1 MTPLHLPVRLS
12 AFTLD
17 GAGGNPAVVA
27 EAAACAPEEM
37 RDQAERFGAE
47 TSFLLPAEDAGQARV
62 AFFVP
67 GGELAMCAHGLIA
80 AVWVLWRLRRWP
92 GSGRG
97 VMETASG
104 PVDCRVSAGEDPV
117 VEILSRRNVVRP
129 VEDPSGALLAAA
141 ADALGLFPD
150 GLAMV
155 NAGAARPKTILHLPD
170 PALLDRIVADV
181 GRVAEAC
188 DRLGSTGLYPVA
200 LRTDRAGL
208 YEARQFPCR
217 AGFLEDAAT
226 GVAAAGLAAVLA
238 RRGDLP
244 PGGGFAVLQGR
255 AMGRPSR
262 IEVRQPRDAAPG
274 TFVIGGRVAET
285 TPTQRLKPAFF

>member
-1 MTPLHLPVRLS
+1 MTPLRLPVRLS
-12 AFTLD
+12 ASTLD
-17 GAGGNPAVVA
+17 GAGGNPAVVTR
-27 EAAACAPEEM
+27 AAAYAPEEM
-37 RDQAERFGAE
+37 RAQAERFGTE
-47 TSFLLPAEDAGQARV
+47 MNFLLPAEGSGQARV

-67 GGELAMCAHGLIA
+67 GGELAMCGHGLIA
-80 AVWVLWRLRRWP
+80 AAWSLWRLGRWP

-97 VMETASG
+97 VMETVSG
-104 PVDCRVSAGEDPV
+104 PIDCRVSAGEGPV
-117 VEILSRRNVVRP
+117 VEIVSQRNGVRP

-141 ADALGLFPD
+141 ADALGLSPA
-150 GLAMV
+150 GLAIV

-170 PALLDRIVADV
+170 PGLLDRIEADA

-200 LRTDRAGL
+200 LRRDRAGL

-238 RRGDLP
+238 ERGDLP
-244 PGGGFAVLQGR
+244 PGSGFAVLQGR

-274 TFVIGGRVAET
+274 TFLIGGRVAEK
-285 TPTQRLKPAFF
+285 TPTQRLKPTFF